1 MKKSGIAI
9 NAGTRLAGF
18 ARRLGRRGLAAGA
31 GGNISCRDGERI
43 WVKPSG
49 FAMEDLKA
57 SHLAVLDLKT
67 GRQLRGKYKAT
78 SEAPMHLEIYRRC
91 PRVLAVFHTHPP
103 WLCGVISSN
112 AEFKPMF
119 PEVVADLGGLIRLPY
134 LLTGSQALAD
144 AVAGAAEGHGTILM
158 ENHGLVCTGASMKQA
173 YYRTCVAEDAAKSF
187 VAACAVGRPRFL
199 SDEQVAE
206 LQSLEAGAY
215 REGLAAEEQ

>member
-1 MKKSGIAI
+1 MIMFDSLTQLANYGR
-9 NAGTRLAGF
+9 RLAQQ
-18 ARRLGRRGLAAGA
+18 GLCAGA
-31 GGNISCRDGERI
+31 GGNISYRDGNVI

-49 FAMEDLKA
+49 FSMEDLKVSLFA
-57 SHLAVLDLKT
+57 GLNLAT
-67 GRQLRGKYKAT
+67 GKQLRGDYRAS

-91 PRVLAVFHTHPP
+91 PAVNAIFHTHPP